1 MENKNLIELL
11 ANYEHDRWSR
21 WQKYLFGKC
30 IKNDDGSLI
39 IPKEYVDRWNR
50 QINADYA
57 DLSIEEQL
65 SDKKEA
71 IRIIEIVEGNDYNE

>member
-11 ANYEHDRWSR
+11 ANYEHDRWTR
-21 WQKYLFGKC
+21 WQKYLFSKC
-30 IKNDDGSLI
+30 IKNDDGSLT
-39 IPKEYVDRWNR
+39 IPKEYVNRWNR
-50 QINADYA
+50 QINTDYN

-71 IRIIEIVEGNDYNE
+71 IKIIEIVEGYDYNE